1 MRKIID
7 VNYGIPYFTND
18 SDQIFSWYTIYD
30 DGVIILEK
38 GLFSN
43 VNFNNIPKANIKY
56 FGLFGCGMHLT
67 CNFKKKSIYI
77 YNSYNENEFLYQ
89 CKYNLN
95 ENIKNNNLIPFQFK
109 GFIYDT
115 PINNSHKDNFFIN
128 SFYLGWKEDILINN
142 VSYIN
147 KIYFS
152 IDIFKHPNSVGLIYK
167 LTPKDNFYPQNIK
180 YKLSIS
186 DFNASI
192 INGIQKITNN
202 TRNVTINS
210 TLKYKTIFKFNIK

>member
-7 VNYGIPYFTND
+7 INYGIPYYTND
-18 SDQIFSWYTIYD
+18 SDQIFSWYAIYD

-43 VNFNNIPKANIKY
+43 VNFNNIPKTNIKF
-56 FGLFGCGMHLT
+56 FGLFGCGMHLS
-67 CNFKKKSIYI
+67 CNFKNKSIYI

-95 ENIKNNNLIPFQFK
+95 DSIGNNNLIPFQFK
-109 GFIYDT
+109 GFIYDA
-115 PINNSHKDNFFIN
+115 PIKGLCKDSFIIN
-128 SFYLGWKEDILINN
+128 SFYLGWKEDISIDNID
-142 VSYIN
+142 YTN

-152 IDIFKHPNSVGLIYK
+152 IDTIKHPNSIGLIYK
-167 LTPKDNFYPQNIK
+167 IIPKDNVYPQNIK
-180 YKLSIS
+180 YRLTIS
-186 DFNASI
+186 DSNSSI
-192 INGIQKITNN
+192 INGIQKISNN

-210 TLKYKTIFKFNIK
+210 KLKYTTIFRFNTK